1 MSSPITQSA
10 GSGSAVFSEGDK
22 TSQRSCSGGQLC
34 VLALLGEAFCR
45 VVHPEHPSRTASRS
59 APAGSPGKGQL
70 GVWTGTRV
78 SQQGRWLTQ
87 PFLRAG
93 QVMTAGVAEILN
105 GYSLKAV
112 LRQVPG
118 EKHTRAAEDTHDD
131 SYLGESRVQTKH
143 THTSAKSC

>member
-1 MSSPITQSA
+1 MSFTPSIHHAPRAARLQQVPLEK
-10 GSGSAVFSEGDK
+10 GSW
-22 TSQRSCSGGQLC
+22 
-34 VLALLGEAFCR
+34 
-45 VVHPEHPSRTASRS
+45 
-59 APAGSPGKGQL
+59 

-87 PFLRAG
+87 PFLWAG

-143 THTSAKSC
+143 TRISKKLICYTSVISK